1 MTIDEIST
9 NFSLLDDG
17 ISWGR
22 RSVKTG
28 FGA

>member
-9 NFSLLDDG
+9 NFLLLDDG
-17 ISWGR
+17 ISSSR
-22 RSVKTG
+22 RKVKTG